1 MATKRPR
8 TALCLRVRKGEE
20 EERGEENSEEDASV
34 CVCVCVCMCVCVSH
48 LAVSDSVKPW
58 TVVCQASL
66 SMKFSRQE
74 HCSGLSLPSPGALPN
89 PGIQLPSPA
98 FQADCLPS
106 EPPGKP
112 KDTAIIK

>member
-20 EERGEENSEEDASV
+20 EERGEENSKEDASV
-34 CVCVCVCMCVCVSH
+34 CVCVYVCVCVSH

-66 SMKFSRQE
+66 SMEFSRQE
-74 HCSGLSLPSPGALPN
+74 HCSGLSLPSPGDLPN
-89 PGIQLPSPA
+89 PGIEPLSPA
-98 FQADCLPS
+98 LAGRFF
-106 EPPGKP
+106 
-112 KDTAIIK
+112 TI